1 MRPGVVEGEAG
12 GRRATADVVH
22 VDGSIGRVRRR
33 QTNLEHPIEAV
44 GTSPSSRCKLRGI
57 ILHDTNPPLFEKG
70 RLGRL
75 RDMGPGWRSRR
86 SGG

>member
-12 GRRATADVVH
+12 SRRATADVVH